1 MKNVKNSEQIIFKS
15 GSLQELDI
23 EDDSA
28 ELIQSSFLSSWIL
41 LQLGWRDSFTFQFKI
56 RVYIFG

>member
-1 MKNVKNSEQIIFKS
+1 MIKMKNVKNSEQIIFKS

-28 ELIQSSFLSSWIL
+28 ELIQSSFLSS
-41 LQLGWRDSFTFQFKI
+41 
-56 RVYIFG
+56 